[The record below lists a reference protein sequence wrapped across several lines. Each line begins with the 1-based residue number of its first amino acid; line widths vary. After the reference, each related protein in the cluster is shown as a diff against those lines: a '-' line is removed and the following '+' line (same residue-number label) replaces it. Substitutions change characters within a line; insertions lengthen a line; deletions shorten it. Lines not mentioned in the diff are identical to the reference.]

1 MANGSNV
8 IQYPLITE
16 DVVNLIEEENKITFI
31 VNMKADKKTIK
42 RAVEELY
49 EIKVDKVNTL
59 ITSKG
64 LKKAFVK
71 LAPENKA
78 SDLAIKLGIF

>member
-1 MANGSNV
+1 MADESNV
-8 IQYPLITE
+8 VQYPLITE

-31 VNMKADKKTIK
+31 VNMKADKNAIK
-42 RAVEELY
+42 RAVEKLY
-49 EIKVDKVNTL
+49 EVKVDKVNTL

-71 LAPENKA
+71 LEPENKA

>member
-1 MANGSNV
+1 MADWRDV
-8 IQYPLITE
+8 VQYPLITE

-31 VNMKADKKTIK
+31 VDLKADKKTIK

-49 EIKVDKVNTL
+49 EVDVERVNTL

-71 LAPENKA
+71 LAPESKA